1 MSKTADEVIKEL
13 FGEAGAGAATAP
25 IAESLRE
32 LWESGL
38 WSVDEID
45 RVVRAAEA
53 TP

>member
-13 FGEAGAGAATAP
+13 FGEAGATAP

-32 LWESGL
+32 LWERGL

-45 RVVRAAEA
+45 RVVRAAEG